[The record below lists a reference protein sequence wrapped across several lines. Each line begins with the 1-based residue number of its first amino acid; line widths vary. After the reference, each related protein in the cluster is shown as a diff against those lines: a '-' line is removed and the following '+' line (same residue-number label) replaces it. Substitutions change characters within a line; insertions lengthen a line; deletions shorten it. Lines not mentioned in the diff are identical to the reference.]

1 MGIILDSVCGFLE
14 SAPDVAVCTPTTVFF
29 ALVCVGFLVGLTI
42 GCAWKP
48 KWAPF
53 PGQQTQQPS
62 FLCSSPHKLVDYSPP
77 SSPSRSAVSPLKG
90 FGSAPC
96 LTSLMLS
103 SPNLGCWLQVNNNLN
118 PVPSSQI
125 DDSCGT
131 TSQLND
137 EKPHAADLV
146 REEDLE
152 YLHQLVEMR
161 DGGPAWIQMMDRS
174 TTGMTYQAWRRDA
187 KNGPPQ
193 YRTRTVFEDASPEI
207 VRDFF
212 WDDEFRPQWDD
223 MLASAATVDECLIT
237 GSMVVHWLRKFPFF
251 CSDREYTI
259 GRRIWES
266 GRSYYCVTKGVPY
279 PSIPRRDK
287 PRRVDLYYSSWFIRA
302 VESRR
307 GDGQL
312 TACEVVLFHYEDMG
326 IPWEISKLGIRQG
339 MWASVKKIEPG
350 LLAYQTARAS
360 GAAPSQP
367 AFMARITTK
376 VNQGFL
382 ENNTKEP
389 FESEAETE
397 SCSAKSSGRNVS
409 KVLIIGAAVALACS
423 IDQGLLGKACIFGI
437 ARTLGNFRKRQ
448 LP

>member
-1 MGIILDSVCGFLE
+1 MGIIADAVCRFLE
-14 SAPDVAVCTPTTVFF
+14 ISPDVGVCTHTMLFL
-29 ALVCVGFLVGLTI
+29 ALACVGFLVGLTI
-42 GCAWKP
+42 GWV
-48 KWAPF
+48 WTF
-53 PGQQTQQPS
+53 PGQSQQPILLS
-62 FLCSSPHKLVDYSPP
+62 SSSPHKLVD
-77 SSPSRSAVSPLKG
+77 SSPSRSAVSQLKG

-103 SPNLGCWLQVNNNLN
+103 SPNLGCWLQHSSNLN
-118 PVPSSQI
+118 RIPNSQL
-125 DDSCGT
+125 DDSCG

-137 EKPHAADLV
+137 EKPHPADLV

-152 YLHQLVEMR
+152 YLHQLVEMK

-174 TTGMTYQAWRRDA
+174 TAGMTYQAWRRDT
-187 KNGPPQ
+187 KVGCNGPPQ

-223 MLASAATVDECLIT
+223 MLAYAATVDECVIT

-287 PRRVDLYYSSWFIRA
+287 PRRVDLYYSSWFIRP

-312 TACEVVLFHYEDMG
+312 TACEVLLFHYEDMG
-326 IPWEISKLGIRQG
+326 IPWEMAKLGIRQG
-339 MWASVKKIEPG
+339 MWTSVKKIEPG

-360 GAAPSQP
+360 GAAPSRP
-367 AFMARITTK
+367 AFMAQINTK
-376 VNQGFL
+376 VNLGFAK
-382 ENNTKEP
+382 NTKESSV
-389 FESEAETE
+389 SEAE
-397 SCSAKSSGRNVS
+397 SSSATSSGRNIP
-409 KVLIIGAAVALACS
+409 KMLIVCGAVVALACS
-423 IDQGLLGKACIFGI
+423 IDQGLLGNACIFGI
-437 ARTLGNFRKRQ
+437 ARRLGNLRKRSKSDD
-448 LP
+448 